1 MKNTSI
7 LVKPLI
13 LKNGVSIKNRFFKA
27 AMSETLAE
35 KDANPTQLLVNLYRT
50 WARGGAGLV
59 LTGNVMIDR
68 RALGEPGNVVVED
81 ERDLVLLEEWA
92 RAGTENGTH
101 LWMQLNHPGKQSP
114 KMLSKEPVAPSSS
127 PLSGNLKNFFNPPRA
142 LTVEEIEELITRF
155 GNSAR
160 IAKKAGFSGVQ
171 FTLPMDI

>member
-7 LVKPLI
+7 LAKPLI
-13 LKNGVSIKNRFFKA
+13 LKNEVSIKNRFFKA

-35 KDANPTQLLVNLYRT
+35 KDANPTQLLVNLYQT

-101 LWMQLNHPGKQSP
+101 LWMQLNHPGTIAQDVIQRTSRPKFFPTFWKSKKLLQS
-114 KMLSKEPVAPSSS
+114 PSSS
-127 PLSGNLKNFFNPPRA
+127 YSR
-142 LTVEEIEELITRF
+142 R
-155 GNSAR
+155 
-160 IAKKAGFSGVQ
+160 
-171 FTLPMDI
+171 D